1 MEEKDIKETE
11 ENKEETTAVDETAE
25 TVSEDN
31 KVEVDKK
38 APAKKNTVYVVA
50 ALVAIAILLVLVFTN
65 VKKDNTYKL
74 SSIYPTYFAEVEG
87 EIKLPKNWAYTEVG
101 QLFKNEDNKLTL
113 VGQVLGAEMSEEDFA
128 TTVDALKNYYELSEI
143 TVNGNTGYKVHTE
156 DESGTFDICIF
167 HNGNTYLQIG
177 LMNVSED
184 EVNTVINSVKF

>member
-1 MEEKDIKETE
+1 MEEKDIKEAE
-11 ENKEETTAVDETAE
+11 ENKEEATAVDETVE

>member
-1 MEEKDIKETE
+1 MEEKDIKEVE
-11 ENKEETTAVDETAE
+11 ENKEETTAVDETVE

-50 ALVAIAILLVLVFTN
+50 AIVAIVILLALVFTN

-74 SSIYPTYFAEVEG
+74 SSIYPTYFAEVDG

-128 TTVDALKNYYELSEI
+128 TTVDSLKNYYELSEI
-143 TVNGNTGYKVHTE
+143 TVNGNTGYNVHTE

-184 EVNTVINSVKF
+184 EVNTIINSVKF

>member
-1 MEEKDIKETE
+1 MEEKDIKEDE
-11 ENKEETTAVDETAE
+11 ENKEETTAVDETVE

-50 ALVAIAILLVLVFTN
+50 AIVAIVILLALVFTN

-74 SSIYPTYFAEVEG
+74 SSIYPTYFAEVDG

-128 TTVDALKNYYELSEI
+128 TTVDSLKNYYELSEI
-143 TVNGNTGYKVHTE
+143 TVNGNTGYNVHTE

-184 EVNTVINSVKF
+184 EVNTIINSVKF

>member
-1 MEEKDIKETE
+1 MGEVVSHADILEDMSQNVSLIAMYLYDETE
-11 ENKEETTAVDETAE
+11 LKE
-25 TVSEDN
+25 
-31 KVEVDKK
+31 
-38 APAKKNTVYVVA
+38 Y
-50 ALVAIAILLVLVFTN
+50 I
-65 VKKDNTYKL
+65 
-74 SSIYPTYFAEVEG
+74 
-87 EIKLPKNWAYTEVG
+87 
-101 QLFKNEDNKLTL
+101 QKNEDNKLTL

>member
-1 MEEKDIKETE
+1 MEEKDIKEVE
-11 ENKEETTAVDETAE
+11 ENKEETTAVDETVE

-50 ALVAIAILLVLVFTN
+50 AIVAIVILLALVFTK

-74 SSIYPTYFAEVEG
+74 SSIYPTYFAEVDG

-128 TTVDALKNYYELSEI
+128 TTVDSLKNYYELSEI
-143 TVNGNTGYKVHTE
+143 TVNGNTGYNVHTE

-184 EVNTVINSVKF
+184 EVNTIINSVKF

>member
-1 MEEKDIKETE
+1 MEEKDIKEVE
-11 ENKEETTAVDETAE
+11 ENKEETTAVDETVE

-50 ALVAIAILLVLVFTN
+50 AIVAIVILLALVFTN

-74 SSIYPTYFAEVEG
+74 SSIYPTYFAEVDG

-128 TTVDALKNYYELSEI
+128 TTVDSLKNYYELSEI
-143 TVNGNTGYKVHTE
+143 TVNGNTGYNVHTE

-184 EVNTVINSVKF
+184 KVNTIINSVKF

>member
-1 MEEKDIKETE
+1 MEEKDIKEVE
-11 ENKEETTAVDETAE
+11 ENKEETTAVDETVE

-38 APAKKNTVYVVA
+38 APAKKNTVYVLAAIVA
-50 ALVAIAILLVLVFTN
+50 SVILLALVFTN

-74 SSIYPTYFAEVEG
+74 SSIYPTYFAEVDG

-128 TTVDALKNYYELSEI
+128 TTVDSLKNYYELSEI
-143 TVNGNTGYKVHTE
+143 TVNGNTGYNVHTE

-184 EVNTVINSVKF
+184 EVNTIINSVKF

>member
-1 MEEKDIKETE
+1 MEEKDIKEVE
-11 ENKEETTAVDETAE
+11 ENKEETTAVDETVE

-50 ALVAIAILLVLVFTN
+50 AIVAIVILLALVFTN

-74 SSIYPTYFAEVEG
+74 SSIYPTYFAEVDG

-128 TTVDALKNYYELSEI
+128 TTVDSLKNYY
-143 TVNGNTGYKVHTE
+143 
-156 DESGTFDICIF
+156 
-167 HNGNTYLQIG
+167 
-177 LMNVSED
+177 
-184 EVNTVINSVKF
+184 

>member
-1 MEEKDIKETE
+1 MEEKDIKDIE
-11 ENKEETTAVDETAE
+11 ENKEETTVE

-31 KVEVDKK
+31 KIEVDKK

-50 ALVAIAILLVLVFTN
+50 ALVAIVILLVLVFTN

-74 SSIYPTYFAEVEG
+74 SSIYPTYFAEVDG
-87 EIKLPKNWAYTEVG
+87 EIKLPKDWAYTEVG

-167 HNGNTYLQIG
+167 HNGTTYLQIG
-177 LMNVSED
+177 LMNVSEY
-184 EVNTVINSVKF
+184 EVNTVINSIKF

>member
-1 MEEKDIKETE
+1 MEEKDIKEAE
-11 ENKEETTAVDETAE
+11 ENKEEATAVDETVE
-25 TVSEDN
+25 TLSEDN

-50 ALVAIAILLVLVFTN
+50 ALVAIAILLALVFTN

-74 SSIYPTYFAEVEG
+74 SSIYPTYFAEVDG
-87 EIKLPKNWAYTEVG
+87 EIKLPKDWAYTEVG

-167 HNGNTYLQIG
+167 HNGSTYLQIG

-184 EVNTVINSVKF
+184 EVNAIINSVKF

>member
-1 MEEKDIKETE
+1 MEEKDIKEAE
-11 ENKEETTAVDETAE
+11 ENKEETTAVNETVE

-31 KVEVDKK
+31 KIKVDKK
-38 APAKKNTVYVVA
+38 ALAKKNTVYAVA

-74 SSIYPTYFAEVEG
+74 SSIYPTYFAEVDG
-87 EIKLPKNWAYTEVG
+87 EIKLPKDWAYTEVG

-184 EVNTVINSVKF
+184 EVNTVINSIKF

>member
-1 MEEKDIKETE
+1 MEEKDIKEVE
-11 ENKEETTAVDETAE
+11 ENKEETTAVDETVE

-50 ALVAIAILLVLVFTN
+50 AIVAIVILLALVFTN

-74 SSIYPTYFAEVEG
+74 SSIYPTYFAEVDG

-143 TVNGNTGYKVHTE
+143 TVNGNTGYNVHTE

-167 HNGNTYLQIG
+167 HNGNTYLQIV

-184 EVNTVINSVKF
+184 EVNTIINRVQF

>member
-1 MEEKDIKETE
+1 M
-11 ENKEETTAVDETAE
+11 
-25 TVSEDN
+25 
-31 KVEVDKK
+31 
-38 APAKKNTVYVVA
+38 
-50 ALVAIAILLVLVFTN
+50 FTN

-74 SSIYPTYFAEVEG
+74 SSIYPTYFAEVDG

-143 TVNGNTGYKVHTE
+143 TVNGNTGYNVHTE

-184 EVNTVINSVKF
+184 EVNTIINSVKF

>member
-1 MEEKDIKETE
+1 MEEKDIKEVE
-11 ENKEETTAVDETAE
+11 ENKEETTAVDETVE

-50 ALVAIAILLVLVFTN
+50 AIVAIVILLALVFTN

-74 SSIYPTYFAEVEG
+74 SSIYPTYFAEVDG

-128 TTVDALKNYYELSEI
+128 TTVDSLKNYYELSEI
-143 TVNGNTGYKVHTE
+143 TVNGNTGYNVHTE

-184 EVNTVINSVKF
+184 DVNTIINSVKF

>member
-11 ENKEETTAVDETAE
+11 EKKEETTAVDETAE

>member
-1 MEEKDIKETE
+1 MEEKDIKEVE
-11 ENKEETTAVDETAE
+11 ENKEETTAVDETVE

-50 ALVAIAILLVLVFTN
+50 A
-65 VKKDNTYKL
+65 
-74 SSIYPTYFAEVEG
+74 
-87 EIKLPKNWAYTEVG
+87 
-101 QLFKNEDNKLTL
+101 
-113 VGQVLGAEMSEEDFA
+113 MSEEDFA

-143 TVNGNTGYKVHTE
+143 TVNGNTGYNVHTE

-184 EVNTVINSVKF
+184 EVNTIINSVKF

>member
-1 MEEKDIKETE
+1 MEEKDIKEVE
-11 ENKEETTAVDETAE
+11 ENKEETTAVDETVE
-25 TVSEDN
+25 IVSEDN

-50 ALVAIAILLVLVFTN
+50 AIVAIVILLALVFTN

-74 SSIYPTYFAEVEG
+74 SSIYPTYFAEEDG

-143 TVNGNTGYKVHTE
+143 TVNGNTGYNVHTE

-184 EVNTVINSVKF
+184 EVNTIINSVKF

>member
-1 MEEKDIKETE
+1 MEEKDIKEVE
-11 ENKEETTAVDETAE
+11 ENKEETTAVDETVE

-50 ALVAIAILLVLVFTN
+50 AIVAIVILLALVFTN

-74 SSIYPTYFAEVEG
+74 SSIYPTYFAEVDG

-101 QLFKNEDNKLTL
+101 QLFKNEDNKLSL

-128 TTVDALKNYYELSEI
+128 TTVDSLKNYYELSEI
-143 TVNGNTGYKVHTE
+143 TVNGNTGYNVHTE

-184 EVNTVINSVKF
+184 EVNTIINSVKF

>member
-11 ENKEETTAVDETAE
+11 ENKEETTAVDETVE

-74 SSIYPTYFAEVEG
+74 SSIYPTYFAEVDG

-143 TVNGNTGYKVHTE
+143 TVNGNTGYNVHTE

-184 EVNTVINSVKF
+184 EVNTIINSVKF